1 MSTFRSF
8 LSLAHTHTHA
18 VAVCGFYLALCG
30 IMRLCQCEIIQVRQ
44 LWPLFSVFRS
54 TKLLLIAFGFA
65 FKPLLCFFFQ
75 LSLPLLFSGLTHSLR
90 YCVDAGKREN
100 LLSQVN
106 ATAAAASL
114 LLLFFLGICRRFLLT
129 CVFPAASFPSFPI
142 TLWDAAAPADPRPL
156 ALPLPHPAACAIY
169 AALSNPKT
177 TLIAQL
183 YLYL

>member
-106 ATAAAASL
+106 ATL
-114 LLLFFLGICRRFLLT
+114 CCCCFCFF
-129 CVFPAASFPSFPI
+129 S
-142 TLWDAAAPADPRPL
+142 WDLSPLPADLRFPCCFVPFVSDNSVGCCC
-156 ALPLPHPAACAIY
+156 PC
-169 AALSNPKT
+169 
-177 TLIAQL
+177 
-183 YLYL
+183 